1 MSSGRLEVGVTGYGG
16 TSVEILR
23 TGGFAGFVLTGA
35 GSKSGKNPGM
45 KSSTRLVMVA
55 FIAGTGL
62 GDGDELVWL
71 WLEAL
76 GGTKIL
82 SDPDDLFVVGFG
94 TLSAFSQLNFF
105 LIIGTGFES
114 VGVLGPEL
122 ESWLEDSENI
132 DPMGDELWG
141 VEWSYSG
148 YIGGGVVSTGD

>member
-1 MSSGRLEVGVTGYGG
+1 
-16 TSVEILR
+16 
-23 TGGFAGFVLTGA
+23 
-35 GSKSGKNPGM
+35 
-45 KSSTRLVMVA
+45 MVA

-62 GDGDELVWL
+62 GDADELVWL
-71 WLEAL
+71 WLEDR
-76 GGTKIL
+76 GGTKTS

-94 TLSAFSQLNFF
+94 ALSAFSQLNFF

-122 ESWLEDSENI
+122 ESWLEDAETI